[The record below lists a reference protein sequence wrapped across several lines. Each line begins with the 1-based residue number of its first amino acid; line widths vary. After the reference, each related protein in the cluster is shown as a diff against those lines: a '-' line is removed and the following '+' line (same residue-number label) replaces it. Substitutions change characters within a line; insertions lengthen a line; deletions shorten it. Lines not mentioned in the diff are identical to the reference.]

1 MTVHAMEE
9 MADDD
14 LDIFD
19 VEEAVLNGKIVRRNK
34 HDLRGTKYTIKG
46 LALDGES
53 PVGVVGRF
61 HGTDRFL
68 IITVY
73 DINKVH

>member
-1 MTVHAMEE
+1 M
-9 MADDD
+9 D

-19 VEEAVLNGKIVRRNK
+19 IEHSVLNGQIVRRNK
-34 HDLRGTKYTIKG
+34 QDSRGTKYTIKG
-46 LALDGES
+46 LALEGERL
-53 PVGVVGRF
+53 VGVVGRF
-61 HGTDRFL
+61 HGADCFL

>member
-19 VEEAVLNGKIVRRNK
+19 IEEAIRNGQIIRRNK
-34 HDLRGTKYTIKG
+34 QDPRGTKYTIKG
-46 LALDGES
+46 LALDGERS
-53 PVGVVGRF
+53 VGVVGRF
-61 HGTDRFL
+61 HGVDRFL

-73 DINKVH
+73 DINKIH